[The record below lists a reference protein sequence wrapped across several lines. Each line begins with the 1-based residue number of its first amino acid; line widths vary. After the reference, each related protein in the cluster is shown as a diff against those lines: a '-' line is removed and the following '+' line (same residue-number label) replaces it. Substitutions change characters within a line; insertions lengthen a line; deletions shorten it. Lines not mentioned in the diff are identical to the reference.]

1 MGISS
6 QSFTTTTTTLF
17 TTQPHSFPTSILLRL
32 SSINPSTT
40 HQQHF
45 KMSIQSII
53 LALFTFVAMIA
64 AVPTNFNVFQR
75 SDACGAGSTAHCC
88 NDETAQAV
96 TNHDGLSPDVGGIK
110 NLLGQCSDITVAVIG
125 GAVPIKNMCK
135 QTAVC
140 CGDMEQNGI
149 VNFGCTPINAN

>member
-1 MGISS
+1 
-6 QSFTTTTTTLF
+6 
-17 TTQPHSFPTSILLRL
+17 
-32 SSINPSTT
+32 
-40 HQQHF
+40 
-45 KMSIQSII
+45 
-53 LALFTFVAMIA
+53 MIA

-140 CGDMEQNGI
+140 CGNMEQNVRQILSYFKCISTNNNILGRRQLRLHSYQR
-149 VNFGCTPINAN
+149 

>member
-1 MGISS
+1 
-6 QSFTTTTTTLF
+6 
-17 TTQPHSFPTSILLRL
+17 
-32 SSINPSTT
+32 
-40 HQQHF
+40 
-45 KMSIQSII
+45 MSIQSII

-140 CGDMEQNGI
+140 CGNMEQNVRQILSYFKCISTNNNILGRRQLRLHSYQR
-149 VNFGCTPINAN
+149 

>member
-1 MGISS
+1 
-6 QSFTTTTTTLF
+6 
-17 TTQPHSFPTSILLRL
+17 
-32 SSINPSTT
+32 
-40 HQQHF
+40 
-45 KMSIQSII
+45 MSIQSII

-140 CGDMEQNGI
+140 CGDMEQNVIQILSYFKRISTNNNILGRRQLRLHSYQR
-149 VNFGCTPINAN
+149 